1 MRLLTFDKDGAPA
14 PGLARDDRVLDLL
27 AADPSLP
34 GDWPALLAGGQLAR
48 LAELAE
54 RAPAAAWQARAGLT
68 LWPPIP
74 QPPKILCVGLNYL
87 SHARETGMPP
97 PDTPIFFVRFPS
109 SLVGD
114 GAALVR
120 PAASHQFDYEAELAV
135 VIGRRARHVARD
147 DALAYVAG
155 YSLLND
161 GSLRDYQKRVPQWT
175 LGKNFDASGSFGPEL
190 VTTEDLPA
198 GAAGLGIET
207 RLNGETVQAGRTDD
221 LIFDVA
227 ALIEAASEVMT
238 LEPGTVIATG
248 TPPGVGMART
258 PPLWMQPGDT
268 VEIAVEGIGR
278 LVNPVVAER

>member
-14 PGLARDDRVLDLL
+14 PGLARGERVLDLL

-34 GDWPALLAGGQLAR
+34 GDWPALLAGGHLAR
-48 LAELAE
+48 LGSLAE
-54 RAPAAAWQARAGLT
+54 RAPETAWRARAGLA

-87 SHARETGMPP
+87 SHARETGMTPP
-97 PDTPIFFVRFPS
+97 ETPIFFVRFPS

-120 PAASHQFDYEAELAV
+120 PAASAQFDYEAELAV
-135 VIGRRARHVARD
+135 VIGRRARHVAQS

-161 GSLRDYQKRVPQWT
+161 GSLRDFQKRVPQWT
-175 LGKNFDASGSFGPEL
+175 LGKNFDRSGSFGPEI
-190 VTTEDLPA
+190 VTADALPA
-198 GAAGLGIET
+198 GAAGLRIET
-207 RLNGETVQAGRTDD
+207 RLNGDTVQAGRTDD

-227 ALIEAASEVMT
+227 ALIEGASEVMT

-278 LVNPVVAER
+278 LANAVVAEA

>member
-1 MRLLTFDKDGAPA
+1 MRLLTFDKAGAPA
-14 PGLARDDRVLDLL
+14 PGLVRDDRVLDLQ

-34 GDWPALLAGGQLAR
+34 GDWPALLAGGHLDR
-48 LAELAE
+48 LAELAK

-87 SHARETGMPP
+87 SHARETGMTPP
-97 PDTPIFFVRFPS
+97 ETPIFFVRFPS

-120 PAASHQFDYEAELAV
+120 PAASAQFDYEAELAV
-135 VIGRRARHVARD
+135 VVGRSARHVGRD
-147 DALAYVAG
+147 DALDYVAG
-155 YSLLND
+155 YSLVND

-175 LGKNFDASGSFGPEL
+175 LGKNFDRSGSFGPEI
-190 VTTEDLPA
+190 VTAGDLPA
-198 GAAGLGIET
+198 GAAGLRIET
-207 RLNGETVQAGRTDD
+207 RLNGDTVQAGRTDD

-268 VEIAVEGIGR
+268 VEVAVEGIGR
-278 LVNPVVAER
+278 LVNPVVAEA